1 MNFLASFIRIAIFI
15 GILYLIFTNF
25 GLFLAIIGGIVLFF
39 IIIIYFVK
47 RALRKRAQQ
56 FQFEFNRF
64 TREDY
69 NNFDFKNFNNFNNQ
83 NFQGNFYNKGSKL
96 QEAKEGFNV
105 PTVIMLNKNKESIK
119 DHYVEDG
126 FSNYIRKQNL
136 EEDFDKV
143 IKKYI

>member
-25 GLFLAIIGGIVLFF
+25 GVFLAIIGGIVLFF
-39 IIIIYFVK
+39 VTIIYFVK

-69 NNFDFKNFNNFNNQ
+69 NNFDLKI
-83 NFQGNFYNKGSKL
+83 L
-96 QEAKEGFNV
+96 
-105 PTVIMLNKNKESIK
+105 
-119 DHYVEDG
+119 
-126 FSNYIRKQNL
+126 
-136 EEDFDKV
+136 V
-143 IKKYI
+143 IKVVEVFKIKIIVIFSCKTIKFKLKLLSSFS